1 MVDNTNYILQHKNMV
16 FAMNPLTQI
25 TYAANYEVQNKF
37 IGLQSQVLNKNNCLL
52 DDDFTQS
59 VNNGDKKISL
69 LQTLVKLSTTAQ
81 LESPQ
86 FH

>member
-16 FAMNPLTQI
+16 FAINPLTQI

-52 DDDFTQS
+52 VNDDNQLTQS
-59 VNNGDKKISL
+59 IYNKDKKISL
-69 LQTLVKLSTTAQ
+69 LQTLVKLSTTARV
-81 LESPQ
+81 E
-86 FH
+86 

>member
-1 MVDNTNYILQHKNMV
+1 MVDKTNYILQHKNMV

-37 IGLQSQVLNKNNCLL
+37 IGLQSQVLNKNNCLV
-52 DDDFTQS
+52 DDQLTQS
-59 VNNGDKKISL
+59 IYNGDKKISL
-69 LQTLVKLSTTAQ
+69 LQTLVKLSTTVRV
-81 LESPQ
+81 ESPQ

>member
-37 IGLQSQVLNKNNCLL
+37 IGLQSQVLNKNNCLVVN
-52 DDDFTQS
+52 DDNQLTQS
-59 VNNGDKKISL
+59 IYNKDKKISL
-69 LQTLVKLSTTAQ
+69 LQTLVKLSTTARV
-81 LESPQ
+81 E
-86 FH
+86 